1 MATTTTED
9 AVKRLRDSKPPA
21 TDATTY
27 LTIIE
32 MSLTPELLPALRDI
46 LDDVKLTSEI
56 GWDLVEMLIAVPGS
70 EGCLERV
77 AHLGNP
83 REVILKVLEVMEKG
97 AVEAEE
103 AKEAKEGE
111 DGVGEKAEGGTDMA
125 VPATQR
131 FVTLCGMLA
140 VLHNRLRVK
149 APSRF
154 LHTTLDTVHH
164 SYDGASPEATAAV
177 IALVR
182 SLSGQKRPP
191 LPTRKSS
198 TVIAQTSSFQA
209 GDASRS
215 APDPEASEGGGQ
227 DAGESALVQRLLQAF
242 VTCVLESFVNANA
255 LEWPARLL
263 EFTYPEK
270 IVSGRMTQMQ
280 AFKDVDDLQAR
291 DGLIGQ
297 LVSLAGDV
305 GLAKLPSDS
314 IREAFA
320 ASPICSDPLSG
331 ELLSDKPEAMGLATG
346 GLATLVAYW
355 MFATDLFD
363 AQHSIPDFHIFPHHH
378 ALLQNFLGDN
388 PQDQIGSNPGVVEG
402 LLVMGIWLHTQSRLI
417 APAATPDFM
426 AYHHLL
432 TLLGVFH
439 ANPRVRQSAITL
451 AGLVLHAAPEEE
463 RLSILEDLLENCM
476 FASLQSC
483 AVSWVKDE
491 IIAARKSEEDKSG
504 SGGKFATAE
513 GLERLQY
520 ALFPDLTHLQ
530 DEEAQDTEALLE
542 FWAQSWPFQLQVA
555 NFAVFVF
562 GPRYRDM
569 APAGMAAAVEH
580 RYVEPLLHMAGVLR
594 DAGAKDKTLDG
605 ATGEQATGTLE
616 ILTDTLGRV
625 ALR

>member
-1 MATTTTED
+1 MATTTTDD
-9 AVKRLRDSKPPA
+9 AVKRLQESKPPA
-21 TDATTY
+21 TDAATY

-32 MSLTPELLPALRDI
+32 MSLTPEILPALRDI
-46 LDDVKLTSEI
+46 LDDVELTSEI

-70 EGCLERV
+70 EACLERV

-97 AVEAEE
+97 AADAREDEDEEESAEE
-103 AKEAKEGE
+103 
-111 DGVGEKAEGGTDMA
+111 GTGDKHKSDKNK
-125 VPATQR
+125 VPTAHQ
-131 FVTLCGMLA
+131 FVTLCGMLV

-149 APSRF
+149 EPSRF
-154 LHTTLDTVHH
+154 LHTTLDTVYR

-198 TVIAQTSSFQA
+198 IVAVSRTSSFQP

-215 APDPEASEGGGQ
+215 APDPEGSEGSAQ
-227 DAGESALVQRLLQAF
+227 DAGEPALVQRLLQSF
-242 VTCVLESFVNANA
+242 VTCVLEAFVNANA

-270 IVSGRMTQMQ
+270 IVLGRMTQMQ
-280 AFKDVDDLQAR
+280 AFKDVDELQAR
-291 DGLIGQ
+291 DSLIGQ

-305 GLAKLPSDS
+305 GLSKLSSDAVK
-314 IREAFA
+314 EAFA
-320 ASPICSDPLSG
+320 ASPICTDPLSG
-331 ELLSDKPEAMGLATG
+331 ELDSAKPEALGLATG
-346 GLATLVAYW
+346 GLAALVAYW

-363 AQHSIPDFHIFPHHH
+363 AQYSVPDFHIFPHHQ
-378 ALLQNFLGDN
+378 ALLHNFLGDS
-388 PQDQIGSNPGVVEG
+388 PQDQIAQNPGVAEALIVIG
-402 LLVMGIWLHTQSRLI
+402 VWLHTQSRLLD
-417 APAATPDFM
+417 PGAAPDFM

-432 TLLGVFH
+432 TLFGVFH
-439 ANPRVRQSAITL
+439 TNPRVRQSAISL
-451 AGLVLHAAPEEE
+451 AGLVLHAAPEDE
-463 RLSILEDLLENCM
+463 RFAILEDLLENCM

-483 AVSWVKDE
+483 AVSWAKDE
-491 IIAARKSEEDKSG
+491 IIAARQAKAG
-504 SGGKFATAE
+504 AGGKFATAE

-530 DEEAQDTEALLE
+530 DEAQDAEALLE
-542 FWAQSWPFQLQVA
+542 FWAQAWPFQLQVA

-562 GPRYRDM
+562 GDRYRDM

-580 RYVEPLLHMAGVLR
+580 RYVEPLLHMAAVLR
-594 DAGAKDKTLDG
+594 EAGAQDKTALDG
-605 ATGEQATGTLE
+605 ATVDQAVGTLD

-625 ALR
+625 TLR